1 MTLTALT
8 SEHGLTHLAT
18 LADVLKGCTDVQR
31 GDGKRGIESI
41 KKRTRGSAKHR
52 FRACTS
58 LVSRRAGGGIKI
70 DRSLR

>member
-41 KKRTRGSAKHR
+41 KKD
-52 FRACTS
+52 
-58 LVSRRAGGGIKI
+58 SRIGEASVQ
-70 DRSLR
+70 SLRVPGFSESWRRD